1 MAEKYRF
8 EYSVSALLIFIHCLV
23 VGCEAQSPWTCDIS
37 KGKWVADS
45 KLPLYTGS
53 SCPYIRTSQNC
64 LKQGRP
70 DMSFQKYRWQPR
82 TCSVKRLSPRGLA
95 ELFRGKLVL
104 VFGDS
109 LSKNFA
115 ASLQCVLHAADPTV
129 KAYRLAQKKT
139 AEWGVEFP
147 AYGLRLVS
155 MFSNWLNNA
164 TALPDRNGIEQHRID
179 LDGLDQ
185 RIKDLLP
192 IADVVIFQATAW
204 WMPPINR
211 WYVGGKEVQMKAT
224 AAYERGLTTLRDYVA
239 GSRSGFKGRAVVMGV
254 SPPHYNV
261 PVAGVKKGSCKVNAM
276 LSSAQTTTVRSG
288 DNSSSEL
295 RAIQQRV
302 LAGSALAYVDVKP
315 MSDWRPDAHI
325 QNWSVKGGAPDTKK
339 NDCLHWC
346 EGGVTDAWAE
356 MLFNTLQ

>member
-1 MAEKYRF
+1 M
-8 EYSVSALLIFIHCLV
+8 VLLNCLL
-23 VGCEAQSPWTCDIS
+23 GCAAQSPWSCDIS
-37 KGKWVADS
+37 QGKWVADS
-45 KLPLYTGS
+45 ALPLYTGS

-70 DMSFQKYRWQPR
+70 DMSFQKFRWQPKG
-82 TCSVKRLSPRGLA
+82 CSVKRVSPRSLA
-95 ELFRGKLVL
+95 ELLRGKLVV

-115 ASLQCVLHAADPTV
+115 ASLQCMLYAADSAAA
-129 KAYRLAQKKT
+129 KAYRLAQNKT

-147 AYGLRLVS
+147 TYKIRFVS
-155 MFSNWLNNA
+155 VFSNWLNNA
-164 TALPDRNGIEQHRID
+164 SSLPDKNGIEQHRID

-185 RIKDLLP
+185 RIKDVLP
-192 IADVVIFQATAW
+192 IADIVIFQATAW
-204 WMPPINR
+204 WLPPINR
-211 WYVGGKEVQMKAT
+211 WYVGGAEVTMKAT

-239 GSRSGFKGRAVVMGV
+239 DSSRRSSGKFKGRAVVMGV
-254 SPPHYNV
+254 SPSHYNL
-261 PVAGVKKGSCKVNAM
+261 PVRGVKKGKCNVTSM
-276 LSSAQTTTVRSG
+276 LTSAQTATVRDG
-288 DNSSSEL
+288 DGATSEL

-302 LAGSALAYVDVKP
+302 LGGSAVAYVDVKP

-346 EGGVTDAWAE
+346 EGGVTDAWVE
-356 MLFNTLQ
+356 MLFNKLQ